1 MNQVQKKRL
10 GRGLAALIG
19 DDMIETA
26 IAVNAIEPAAVTLA
40 TGLRQVPVELLVANP
55 NNPRR
60 VFAEEDIESLS
71 KSLRDKGLLQP
82 ILVRP
87 KGDHYEI
94 VAGERRWRAAQRA
107 SIHTVPVLIRDLD
120 DRETLEIA
128 IIENVQRTD
137 LNPLE
142 EARAY
147 KMLMDQYDYTQQQL
161 ADSIG
166 KSRSHIANTMRLLQ
180 LPQSVLMQVEGGTL
194 SAGHARAIVATENPQ
209 DLAEQII
216 KLGLSVRQAEDLTRE
231 QAARPKKING
241 SAEKD
246 ADTRALEAS
255 VTAALGLTV
264 IVDHKGPAGSVTI
277 SYKTL
282 EQLELIAHRLSK
294 AG

>member
-94 VAGERRWRAAQRA
+94 VAGEIGRA
-107 SIHTVPVLIRDLD
+107 SC
-120 DRETLEIA
+120 RER
-128 IIENVQRTD
+128 V
-137 LNPLE
+137 
-142 EARAY
+142 
-147 KMLMDQYDYTQQQL
+147 
-161 ADSIG
+161 
-166 KSRSHIANTMRLLQ
+166 
-180 LPQSVLMQVEGGTL
+180 
-194 SAGHARAIVATENPQ
+194 
-209 DLAEQII
+209 
-216 KLGLSVRQAEDLTRE
+216 
-231 QAARPKKING
+231 
-241 SAEKD
+241 
-246 ADTRALEAS
+246 
-255 VTAALGLTV
+255 
-264 IVDHKGPAGSVTI
+264 
-277 SYKTL
+277 
-282 EQLELIAHRLSK
+282 
-294 AG
+294 